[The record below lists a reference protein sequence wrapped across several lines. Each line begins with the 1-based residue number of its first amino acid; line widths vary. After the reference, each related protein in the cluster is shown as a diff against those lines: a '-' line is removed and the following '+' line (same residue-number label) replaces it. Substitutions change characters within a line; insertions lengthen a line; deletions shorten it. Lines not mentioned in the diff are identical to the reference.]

1 MRKLSFQELSLK
13 EILVIPLCILFYM
26 KLRYKIALLAMVSC
40 IAAGGFIFQQAR
52 DKPEQETYQALNQLR
67 DAIMDYED
75 GLKYGGEIKELS
87 DIYKDID
94 AQNSSSG
101 RFIRATA
108 SSNIDVDY
116 WGNQYFIQDDGDI
129 RKLCSSGGASEGCK
143 YFVILPHREQ
153 TYSKEDE
160 QLAKLDPTPVKINF
174 VPKSLDEIPENQED
188 KDTQNAKN

>member
-13 EILVIPLCILFYM
+13 ELLVIPLCILFYM
-26 KLRYKIALLAMVSC
+26 KLRYKIALLAIVSC

-67 DAIMDYED
+67 DNIMDYED

-101 RFIRATA
+101 RLVRATA
-108 SSNIDVDY
+108 SSDIDVDY
-116 WGNQYFIQDDGDI
+116 WGNQYFIQDAGDI

-143 YFVILPHREQ
+143 YFVLLPHREQ

-160 QLAKLDPTPVKINF
+160 QLAKSDPTPVQINF
-174 VPKSLDEIPENQED
+174 VPKSLDEIPEDQKGN
-188 KDTQNAKN
+188 DTQNAKN